1 MKTIGFVC
9 EGPRDSDMLEAV
21 TRHILHD
28 DITPLYL
35 QPEASLAGENGNG
48 WKGVWTWCFK
58 NGETLDQYM
67 QDAIPK
73 IDLIVIQIDGDVA
86 RKEREVHCT
95 CYCEECNKSGTL
107 FPLKCQMENCPI
119 QVPCIHHKEGV
130 DGYVDH
136 IRDLVHSCFPGEYIP
151 ICIVPCDSTDAWIVA
166 AFDDLDSIESIED
179 PWTNII
185 SKRKDY
191 HGIRVP
197 GHRKTKAVYDKFV
210 PVVCQNW
217 DLVKERCPQAADFD
231 QAISQFRKNQFH

>member
-21 TRHILHD
+21 IRHILCD

-35 QPEASLAGENGNG
+35 QPEASLVGENGNG

-67 QDAIPK
+67 QGAIPK
-73 IDLIVIQIDGDVA
+73 IDFIIIQMDGDVA
-86 RKEREVHCT
+86 RKEREVHCI
-95 CYCEECNKSGTL
+95 CYSKECDKSGSV
-107 FPLKCQMENCPI
+107 FPLKCKMENCPV
-119 QVPCIHHKEGV
+119 QVPCIHHEEGIN
-130 DGYVDH
+130 GYVDH
-136 IRDLVHSCFPGEYIP
+136 IQNIVHSCFPGEYMP

-166 AFDDLDSIESIED
+166 AYDDLENIESIKN
-179 PWTNII
+179 PWDNII

-197 GHRKTKAVYDKFV
+197 GHRKTKAVYDKLI
-210 PVVCQNW
+210 PTVCQNW
-217 DLVKERCPQAADFD
+217 EVVKQRCPQAAVFN
-231 QAISQFRKNQFH
+231 QIISQFQKA